1 MRASKFPGSFWPPAR
16 ASAAEAKRR
25 RYVSKVIASSVRK
38 GNVLDLDGKL
48 AVVMH
53 AENIHP
59 GKGTPVTHLEM
70 RRIADGVKVTE
81 RYRTTDQVERAYLD
95 EKDYNYLFE
104 DDYGFTFMH
113 PETFEQI
120 TVSRDVMGDQA
131 QWLQEGMTCSVS
143 LHEGVPIAV
152 ELPQRVTLE
161 IVEADPVVK
170 GQTASSSYKPAVL
183 SNGVRIMVPPHI
195 GAGTRVVVMTD
206 DGSYAERAKD

>member
-1 MRASKFPGSFWPPAR
+1 MEQFVA
-16 ASAAEAKRR
+16 
-25 RYVSKVIASSVRK
+25 KVIASSVRK

-48 AVVMH
+48 AVVIH

-104 DDYGFTFMH
+104 DDHGYTFMH
-113 PETFEQI
+113 PETYDQI
-120 TVSRDVMGDQA
+120 IVSKDVVGDQA

-143 LHEGVPIAV
+143 LHEGVPIAI
-152 ELPQRVTLE
+152 ELPARVTLE
-161 IVEADPVVK
+161 IVDADPVVK
-170 GQTASSSYKPAVL
+170 GQTASSSYKPAKL
-183 SNGVRIMVPPHI
+183 ANGARIMVPPHI
-195 GAGTRVVVMTD
+195 GTGTRVVIMTV
-206 DGSYAERAKD
+206 DGSYVERAKD

>member
-1 MRASKFPGSFWPPAR
+1 M
-16 ASAAEAKRR
+16 EQ
-25 RYVSKVIASSVRK
+25 YVAKVIASSVRK

-48 AVVMH
+48 AVVIH

-81 RYRTTDQVERAYLD
+81 RYRTTDQVERAYLE

-104 DDYGFTFMH
+104 DDHGYTFMH
-113 PETFEQI
+113 PETFDQI
-120 TVSRDVMGDQA
+120 IVSKDVVGDQA
-131 QWLQEGMTCSVS
+131 QWLQEGMTCTVS
-143 LHEGVPIAV
+143 LHEGNPIAI

-170 GQTASSSYKPAVL
+170 GQTASSSYKPAKL
-183 SNGVRIMVPPHI
+183 SNGARIMVPPHI
-195 GAGTRVVVMTD
+195 GSGTRVVIMTA
-206 DGSYAERAKD
+206 DGSYVERAKD